1 MTFRSEVLKATDI
14 LSPIRRLKEDRSAHP
29 VQVTLDPHKPGVTRV
44 HLIPLKPGILLRS
57 PSLVLI
63 NGWHML
69 LVGPSWADLM
79 RTFMYRLIVDAE
91 PGQSIPDEQ
100 LQLILDKVVEDM
112 HQFYPGVKAEIFKKD
127 LDEIVSLFIAV
138 AHGGPLPENIQSGMT
153 LQELAP
159 FLKAPHRMD
168 LLVSP
173 MIEDGEWMC
182 PLHCRGCYAT
192 HQAGMVI
199 EKELSTAEWKT
210 IIDKCREAGIPQL
223 TFTGG
228 EPTQR
233 KDLVELVRH
242 AEWHVTRLNTS
253 GINLT
258 QELCQEL
265 EKANLDGVQATLYS
279 DNHHIHDTL
288 VGKLGAWMQTVQGI
302 QNALKAGLSVSVN
315 TPLVKLNANYSE
327 TLKAIKSLGV
337 KYVTCSGLIPAG
349 NATEQIKG
357 GEALT
362 SDELTDILRIG
373 VKTAKSLGLDLSF
386 TSPGWL
392 TKVQLEEIGLSAPIC
407 GACLTNMAVMPNGAV
422 SACQSWLDDPDGLG
436 NFLTT
441 PWKQIWNN
449 KQCKKMRRMEQEGC
463 PLQEALK

>member
-1 MTFRSEVLKATDI
+1 MKAKDI
-14 LSPIRRLKEDRSAHP
+14 LSPIKRLKEDRSAQP
-29 VQVTLDPHKPGVTRV
+29 VQVTLDPHQPGVTRV
-44 HLIPLKPGILLRS
+44 HLIPLKARILRRS

-79 RTFMYRLIVDAE
+79 RTFINMLNENAQ
-91 PGQSIPDEQ
+91 PGQAIKDEQ
-100 LQLILDKVVEDM
+100 FQLILDKVVEHM
-112 HQFYPGVKAEIFKKD
+112 HQFYPGVAAKTFKND
-127 LDEIVSLFIAV
+127 LDEIVSFFISV
-138 AHGGPLPENIQSGMT
+138 AHGGPLPENIQSRMT
-153 LQELAP
+153 LQDLAP
-159 FLKAPHRMD
+159 YFKAPQRMD

-173 MIEDGEWMC
+173 MIEGGQWMC

-192 HQAGMVI
+192 RQAGMEI
-199 EKELSTAEWKT
+199 EKALSTAEWKT
-210 IIDKCREAGIPQL
+210 IIDRCREAGIPQL

-233 KDLVELVRH
+233 EDLVELVRH

-253 GINLT
+253 GVNLT
-258 QELCQEL
+258 LELCQAL
-265 EKANLDGVQATLYS
+265 EKANLDGVQVTLYS
-279 DNHHIHDTL
+279 ENHHIHDTL

-315 TPLVKLNANYSE
+315 TPLVKLNANYSD
-327 TLKAIKSLGV
+327 TLKAIQSLGV

-349 NATEQIKG
+349 NAPAQIKG
-357 GEALT
+357 GEALI
-362 SDELTDILRIG
+362 SDELADVLRIAAT
-373 VKTAKSLGLDLSF
+373 TAKSLGLDLTF

-392 TKVQLEEIGLSAPIC
+392 NKQQLEEIGLSAPIC

-422 SACQSWLDDPDGLG
+422 TACQSWLDDPDGLG
-436 NFLTT
+436 NLLTI
-441 PWKQIWNN
+441 PWKEIWNHP
-449 KQCKKMRRMEQEGC
+449 KCKKMRHMEQEGC

>member
-1 MTFRSEVLKATDI
+1 
-14 LSPIRRLKEDRSAHP
+14 
-29 VQVTLDPHKPGVTRV
+29 
-44 HLIPLKPGILLRS
+44 
-57 PSLVLI
+57 
-63 NGWHML
+63 
-69 LVGPSWADLM
+69 
-79 RTFMYRLIVDAE
+79 
-91 PGQSIPDEQ
+91 
-100 LQLILDKVVEDM
+100 M
-112 HQFYPGVKAEIFKKD
+112 HQYYPGVPAKTLKND

-138 AHGGPLPENIQSGMT
+138 AHGGPLPENIQSGMS
-153 LQELAP
+153 LQDLAP
-159 FLKAPHRMD
+159 YMKAPHRMD

-173 MIEDGEWMC
+173 MIEGGQWMC

-192 HQAGMVI
+192 RQAGMVI

-210 IIDKCREAGIPQL
+210 IIDRCREAGIPQL

-253 GINLT
+253 GVNLT
-258 QELCQEL
+258 LELCQAL
-265 EKANLDGVQATLYS
+265 EKANLDGVQVTLYS
-279 DNHHIHDTL
+279 ENHHIHDTL

-315 TPLVKLNANYSE
+315 TPLVKMNANYSE
-327 TLKAIKSLGV
+327 TLKAIKCLGI

-349 NATEQIKG
+349 NAPAQIKG
-357 GEALT
+357 GEALN
-362 SDELTDILRIG
+362 SDELADVLRIA
-373 VKTAKSLGLDLSF
+373 VNTAKTLGFNLTF

-392 TKVQLEEIGLSAPIC
+392 NKQQLEEIGLSAPIC

-422 SACQSWLDDPDGLG
+422 TACQSWLDDPDGLG
-436 NFLTT
+436 NLLTT
-441 PWKQIWNN
+441 PWKEIWNHS
-449 KQCKKMRRMEQEGC
+449 KCKKMRRMGQEDC

>member
-1 MTFRSEVLKATDI
+1 MKATDI
-14 LSPIRRLKEDRSAHP
+14 LSPIKRYQADRLAEP
-29 VQVTLDPHKPGVTRV
+29 IQVTLDPHQPGVTRV
-44 HLIPLKPGILLRS
+44 HLIPLKPGILQRS

-63 NGWHML
+63 NGWHMF

-79 RTFMYRLIVDAE
+79 RTFMIMLNVQAV
-91 PGQSIPDEQ
+91 PGQAINAEQ
-100 LQLILDKVVEDM
+100 LQKILDKVVGHM
-112 HQFYPGVKAEIFKKD
+112 HPYYPGVSAATFKND
-127 LDEIVSLFIAV
+127 LNEIVSLFIAV
-138 AHGGPLPENIQSGMT
+138 AHGGPLPESIQSGMT

-159 FLKAPHRMD
+159 HMKAPHRMD

-173 MIEDGEWMC
+173 MVAGGEWMC

-192 HQAGMVI
+192 RQAGMVI
-199 EKELSTAEWKT
+199 EKELSTDEWK
-210 IIDKCREAGIPQL
+210 ILINKCREAGIPQL

-253 GINLT
+253 GLNLT
-258 QELCQEL
+258 PELCRAL
-265 EKANLDGVQATLYS
+265 EKANLDGVQVTLYS
-279 DNHHIHDTL
+279 EDHQIHDAL
-288 VGKLGAWMQTVQGI
+288 VGRLGAWIQTVQGI

-315 TPLVKLNANYSE
+315 TPLVKMNANYAE

-349 NATEQIKG
+349 NAQAQIKG
-357 GEALT
+357 GEVLT
-362 SDELTDILRIG
+362 SDELAEVMRIA
-373 VKTAKSLGLDLSF
+373 VNTAKTLALDLTF

-392 TKVQLEEIGLSAPIC
+392 SKQQLEEIGLSAPLC

-422 SACQSWLDDPDGLG
+422 TACQSWLDEPDGLG
-436 NFLTT
+436 NLLTT
-441 PWKQIWNN
+441 PWKEIWNHS
-449 KQCKKMRRMEQEGC
+449 QCKKMRRTEQEGC
-463 PLQEALK
+463 PLQETLK

>member
-1 MTFRSEVLKATDI
+1 MKATDI
-14 LSPIRRLKEDRSAHP
+14 LSPIKRCRADRSAEP
-29 VQVTLDPHKPGVTRV
+29 IQVTLDPHAPGVTRV
-44 HLIPLKPGILLRS
+44 HLIPLKLGLLQRS

-63 NGWHML
+63 NGWHMFL
-69 LVGPSWADLM
+69 IGPSWADLM
-79 RTFMYRLIVDAE
+79 RTFMHMLNEHAV
-91 PGQSIPDEQ
+91 PGQAMNAEQ
-100 LQLILDKVVEDM
+100 LQKILDQVVEHM
-112 HQFYPGVKAEIFKKD
+112 HPFYPGVAAATFKND
-127 LDEIVSLFIAV
+127 LNEIVSLFIAV
-138 AHGGPLPENIQSGMT
+138 AHGGPLPESIQSGMT

-159 FLKAPHRMD
+159 HMKAPHRMD

-173 MIEDGEWMC
+173 MIAGGEWMC

-192 HQAGMVI
+192 RQPGMVI
-199 EKELSTAEWKT
+199 DKELSTAEWKT

-253 GINLT
+253 GVNLT
-258 QELCQEL
+258 TELCRAL
-265 EKANLDGVQATLYS
+265 EKANLDGVQVTLYS
-279 DNHHIHDTL
+279 DDHQIHDAL
-288 VGKLGAWMQTVQGI
+288 VGKLGAWVQTVQGI
-302 QNALKAGLSVSVN
+302 QNGLKAGLSVSVN
-315 TPLVKLNANYSE
+315 TPLVKMNANYAE

-349 NATEQIKG
+349 NAPEQIKG
-357 GEALT
+357 GGALT
-362 SDELTDILRIG
+362 SEELAEAMRIA
-373 VKTAKSLGLDLSF
+373 VNTAKTLGLDLTF

-392 TKVQLEEIGLSAPIC
+392 SKPQLEEIGLSTPLC
-407 GACLTNMAVMPNGAV
+407 GACLSNMAVMPNGAV

-436 NFLTT
+436 NLLTT

-463 PLQEALK
+463 PLQEVLK